1 MVDKSEIY
9 DVIIIGGGVIG
20 ISIAYKLSKS
30 NIRCAVIEKNYL
42 GNAATQAAAGVIS
55 PLFYGDDQIN
65 SPMRQM
71 RELSY
76 EMFLKLEDEFEELE
90 IECPFNK

>member
-1 MVDKSEIY
+1 MIPY
-9 DVIIIGGGVIG
+9 DQYG
-20 ISIAYKLSKS
+20 ISHQA
-30 NIRCAVIEKNYL
+30 EKNYL
-42 GNAATQAAAGVIS
+42 GNGATQAAAGVIS

-76 EMFLKLEDEFEELE
+76 EMFLHLDNEFEELE
-90 IECPFNK
+90 IESPFNKTGIFRTAFGHKTWISLTVCSSQ

>member
-30 NIRCAVIEKNYL
+30 NIRCAIIEKNYL
-42 GNAATQAAAGVIS
+42 GNGATQAAAGVIS

-76 EMFLKLEDEFEELE
+76 EMF
-90 IECPFNK
+90 